1 MSKIL
6 IRDATIINENR
17 KFKGNVVIS
26 NELIERIYEEP
37 VPVYET
43 YDEIIDAHDKV
54 LIPGVIDDHVHFRE
68 PGLTHKADIAS
79 ESRAA
84 VAGGITSFM
93 DMPNTIPQ
101 TTTQKLI
108 EEKIEIAEEYSM
120 ANFSFYAGATNNNL
134 EELLKTNPRKV
145 CGIKIFMGSSTG
157 NMSVSN
163 KVTLKNIFSQ
173 SGMLL
178 AVHCE
183 DEKIINNN
191 LKRFIKEYGENIPVK
206 FHPLIRNEDAC
217 YKSSAEAVEL
227 AAKYNSRL
235 HVLHVSTEKELELFK
250 ENTCSK
256 DKRITSE
263 VCVHH
268 LWFSDSDY
276 DKYGTRI
283 KWNPAVKSSNN
294 KHALLNAVKSGKI
307 DVIATDH
314 APHTIDEKN
323 NFYLKAPSG
332 GPMIQH
338 SLVAMLEFYR
348 QGKISLENIID
359 KMCHTPADIFQIEK
373 RGYIRENYY
382 ADLVLIEP
390 DQEWNVTTDNL
401 FYKCKWSPFENQV
414 FHSAVTHTFVNGKIA
429 FRDGEIIEPAYG
441 KQLIFNR

>member
-17 KFKGNVVIS
+17 RFKGNVVIS
-26 NELIERIYEEP
+26 NELIEKISEGP

-43 YDEIIDAHDKV
+43 YDEIIDASGKI

-101 TTTQKLI
+101 TTTQKFI
-108 EEKIEIAEEYSM
+108 EEKIKIAEEYSM
-120 ANFSFYAGATNNNL
+120 ANFSFYIGATNNNL
-134 EELLKTNPRKV
+134 DELLKTDPRKV

-163 KVTLKNIFSQ
+163 KNTLKNIFSQ
-173 SGMLL
+173 SDMLL

-183 DEKIINNN
+183 DEEIINNN
-191 LKRFIKEYGENIPVK
+191 LTRFMKEYGENIPAK

-217 YKSSAEAVEL
+217 YKSSAEAVGL
-227 AAKYNSRL
+227 AVKYNSRL
-235 HVLHVSTEKELELFK
+235 HVLHVSTEKELELFT
-250 ENTCSK
+250 ENTGSK

-283 KWNPAVKSSNN
+283 KWNPAIKSGNN
-294 KHALLNAVKSGKI
+294 KRALLDAVKSGKI

-314 APHTIDEKN
+314 APHTLDEKN
-323 NFYLKAPSG
+323 NSYLKALSG

-338 SLVAMLEFYR
+338 SLIAMLEFYH
-348 QGKISLENIID
+348 QGEISLENIID
-359 KMCHTPADIFQIEK
+359 KMCHTPADIFQIER
-373 RGYIRENYY
+373 RGYIRDNYY
-382 ADLVLIEP
+382 ADLVLIDP

-414 FHSAVTHTFVNGKIA
+414 FHFAVTHTFVNGHIA
-429 FRDGEIIEPAYG
+429 FRDGDIIEPAYG